1 MIKILSVFLI
11 ILMAFSCISCG
22 NFVKNKESEELDITD
37 ESSDFSTDGTSKFTD
52 ITELE
57 KITESTEKPIE
68 NPTENPTENPDFQE
82 PPHVHQYSSTVV
94 EATLEAEGYTE
105 HKCECGDSYKS
116 DFTPKKVEISLIF
129 DGKANAEI
137 VLPTSANR
145 YTLYARDRLQ
155 LSAQNM
161 TGAALLEESEAAFE
175 ILIGDTDRAE
185 SAELKATLAEN
196 EYAIKLYSD
205 KLVIVAKNDVFL
217 YEATRYFID
226 NYLKEPYARV
236 DAEAKEITLLTDSI
250 EIKRSGDKDSLYY
263 KLSLTT
269 KPTGVGV
276 AVHTLDNQK
285 YGVTNAEPRIYRRQG
300 GCYTG
305 DYYFQV
311 FITKKEELAV
321 IGKKNIKTGEI
332 TYSEPRNMEHANDAT
347 YDPYNNRLIVGSGKT
362 VWIYNADTLEFI
374 ESMTF
379 THTTSK
385 FSYSPERHTYV
396 LGSYYFY
403 DDSLT
408 YTKQYFKGAL
418 SSLGVDSSGMSAQG
432 SCCDDTFIYSLVI
445 DSIDGVYNAY
455 ISVYDWYGNI
465 IAFATIEIPGD
476 FEAENISIVDG
487 KLYIA
492 ACSTQPVATLYEV
505 VLY

>member
-1 MIKILSVFLI
+1 
-11 ILMAFSCISCG
+11 
-22 NFVKNKESEELDITD
+22 
-37 ESSDFSTDGTSKFTD
+37 
-52 ITELE
+52 
-57 KITESTEKPIE
+57 
-68 NPTENPTENPDFQE
+68 
-82 PPHVHQYSSTVV
+82 
-94 EATLEAEGYTE
+94 
-105 HKCECGDSYKS
+105 
-116 DFTPKKVEISLIF
+116 
-129 DGKANAEI
+129 
-137 VLPTSANR
+137 
-145 YTLYARDRLQ
+145 
-155 LSAQNM
+155 
-161 TGAALLEESEAAFE
+161 
-175 ILIGDTDRAE
+175 
-185 SAELKATLAEN
+185 
-196 EYAIKLYSD
+196 
-205 KLVIVAKNDVFL
+205 
-217 YEATRYFID
+217 
-226 NYLKEPYARV
+226 
-236 DAEAKEITLLTDSI
+236 
-250 EIKRSGDKDSLYY
+250 
-263 KLSLTT
+263 
-269 KPTGVGV
+269 
-276 AVHTLDNQK
+276 
-285 YGVTNAEPRIYRRQG
+285 
-300 GCYTG
+300 
-305 DYYFQV
+305 
-311 FITKKEELAV
+311 
-321 IGKKNIKTGEI
+321 
-332 TYSEPRNMEHANDAT
+332 MEHANDAT